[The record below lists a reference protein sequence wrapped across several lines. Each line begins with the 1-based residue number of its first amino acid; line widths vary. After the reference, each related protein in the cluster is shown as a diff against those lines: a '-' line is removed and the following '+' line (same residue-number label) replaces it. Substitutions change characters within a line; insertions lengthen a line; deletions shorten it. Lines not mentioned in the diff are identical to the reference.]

1 MDTIR
6 FEPAAFFAALADPT
20 RLRLLQVLARQPA
33 GCALCVNALAMR
45 LGVSQPAV
53 SQHLQIL
60 RNVGLVYPVR
70 RGMRVHYYLD
80 RERLLSWQHLVQE
93 LFTAAGDEREGECDA
108 MNRVTPCDESK
119 QGEAQSSRPPIS
131 EEV

>member
-1 MDTIR
+1 MDSVKL
-6 FEPAAFFAALADPT
+6 EPASFFAALADPT
-20 RLRLLQVLARQPA
+20 RLRLLHILARQPA
-33 GCALCVNALAMR
+33 GFAMCVNALAMR

-53 SQHLQIL
+53 SQHLQVL
-60 RNVGLVYPVR
+60 RSVGLVYPVR

-93 LFTAAGDEREGECDA
+93 LFAAAGDEREGECDA
-108 MNRVTPCDESK
+108 MNRVTPCVDSK
-119 QGEAQSSRPPIS
+119 PGEARSSRPPIS